1 MQTKS
6 NTIKNQYQLT
16 QAKLQHLEQKR
27 HQVLVR
33 LEKLNLEQ
41 SAISLDDLQ
50 KNKIELQEKHFQLKE
65 TQEFDEEQL
74 RQANETQSD
83 LQNQL
88 QNTEQQLHALQ
99 DEFHRLNTE
108 LAALKAAQ
116 IAAKRKIG
124 LIRTELRNG
133 QISQD

>member
-1 MQTKS
+1 M
-6 NTIKNQYQLT
+6 
-16 QAKLQHLEQKR
+16 
-27 HQVLVR
+27 
-33 LEKLNLEQ
+33 
-41 SAISLDDLQ
+41 
-50 KNKIELQEKHFQLKE
+50 QEKHFQLKE

-88 QNTEQQLHALQ
+88 QNTEQQLHTLQ